1 MSVGFWYSRVH
12 CGESNGERGHPLSRV
27 GRASVVRRDICLF
40 STFYLAYYGSFLGCW
55 AVTNATLTLVSF
67 HHVHIRK
74 RIYKNLEKYPNPRFF
89 KRVLDYVMYFVA
101 VAAPLALLPQV
112 LQLFETRDVSSLS
125 LPTWTLLCCINL
137 IWTLYGLVH
146 KEVPITIANGLMA
159 ILNGTVVYGILLYR

>member
-1 MSVGFWYSRVH
+1 
-12 CGESNGERGHPLSRV
+12 
-27 GRASVVRRDICLF
+27 
-40 STFYLAYYGSFLGCW
+40 
-55 AVTNATLTLVSF
+55 VSF

-137 IWTLYGLVH
+137 VWTLYGLVH